1 MFRRIINKVESIYQY
16 RYLSRNEK
24 ASYNFLLKNVFK
36 GTDIEFLE
44 KVWQLDHFR
53 EVLDLQ
59 EINKKKLKKVLI
71 LAPHQDDEVI
81 GCGGL
86 LKKLVDQGSEVHIG
100 FLTDG
105 AELSNP
111 IESVVTRRKE
121 AENLC
126 NYLKVGV
133 RNLEVCNINLKIN
146 KYHIETLTSWFREDW
161 DAIFTVWPVDHPPKH
176 RLCAYM
182 VGKALKN
189 SAKKDFPLYLYGV
202 HTDVLANFYEDITD
216 VIDEKADLINFYPS
230 QMQAQRYDHLSR
242 GLDAWRSR
250 FLPVSNEPRFIETFF
265 RIPIEAYDDFQSVF
279 DKSNINKLFKGHEAC
294 IRSFHIIKKI
304 KN

>member
-1 MFRRIINKVESIYQY
+1 M
-16 RYLSRNEK
+16 
-24 ASYNFLLKNVFK
+24 
-36 GTDIEFLE
+36 
-44 KVWQLDHFR
+44 
-53 EVLDLQ
+53 
-59 EINKKKLKKVLI
+59 I

-86 LKKLVDQGSEVHIG
+86 LKKLVDQGSEIHMG

-111 IESVVTRRKE
+111 IDSVVTRRKE

-126 NYLKVGV
+126 NYLKVGI

-146 KYHIETLTSWFREDW
+146 KYHIKTLTSWFREDW
-161 DAIFTVWPVDHPPKH
+161 DAIFTVWPVDQPPKH

-182 VGKALKN
+182 VGKALENVANKN
-189 SAKKDFPLYLYGV
+189 LPLYLYGV

-216 VIDEKADLINFYPS
+216 VIDDKATLINFYPS

-250 FLPVSNEPRFIETFF
+250 FLPVSNKPRFIETYLK
-265 RIPIEAYDDFQSVF
+265 IPVEAYDDFQSSF
-279 DKSNINKLFKGHEAC
+279 EKSNINKLFKGHEAC
-294 IRSFHIIKKI
+294 INSFFIIKRI
-304 KN
+304 NN